1 MNAALSVRH
10 LSHRYTSDWA
20 IQGIHFDI
28 DEPGICGLLGANG
41 AGKSTTM
48 NIVCGVLYPTK
59 GDALIGGNSIRTNPI
74 EAKKGLGFLPQQA
87 PLYPEFTVDEYLV
100 HCARLRRMD
109 SAAIRPAVDEA
120 TERVGVTHFSR
131 RLIGALSGGYRQRV
145 GLAQAILH
153 RPGLVV
159 LDEPTNGLD
168 PVQIL
173 EVRELI
179 REIAKDCTVLLS
191 THILPEVE
199 ALCSEIK
206 MIDHGRIVFEGAM
219 DEYANVVEP
228 TSLIAI
234 FNDPPDARAL
244 LEIPGVTGAKSINA
258 QKWRLHI
265 EAGVPSAEAV
275 AVASAQNQWRLRELF
290 AERSTL
296 EEVFASLSRREGVD

>member
-10 LSHRYTSDWA
+10 LSHKYARDWA
-20 IQGIHFDI
+20 IQDVHFDI
-28 DEPGICGLLGANG
+28 DEPGIYGLLGANG

-74 EAKKGLGFLPQQA
+74 EAKKELGFLPQQA

-109 SAAIRPAVDEA
+109 RASIRPAVDEA
-120 TERVGVTHFSR
+120 KERVGVSHFSR
-131 RLIGALSGGYRQRV
+131 RLIGALSGGYLQRV

-173 EVRELI
+173 AVRELI
-179 REIAKDCTVLLS
+179 REIAEDCTVLLS

-199 ALCSEIK
+199 ALCNEIK
-206 MIDHGRIVFEGAM
+206 MIDHGRIVFEGTM

-228 TSLIAI
+228 TSLIAV
-234 FNDPPDARAL
+234 FKDPPETDAL
-244 LEIPGVTGAKSINA
+244 LEIPGVKAATSINA
-258 QKWRLHI
+258 QKRRLQI
-265 EAGVPSAEAV
+265 EVGTPSAEAV
-275 AVASAQNQWRLRELF
+275 VAASARNEWRLQELY

-296 EEVFASLSRREGVD
+296 EEVFANLSNTAS